1 MNNNLLNNKKGLIVG
16 VANERSLAWGIAKS
30 VFESGGSLA
39 FTYQSDALKKR
50 IIPLAQKVNSKFV
63 YEFDV
68 QDYQGSP
75 SFFKKIANEF
85 GNLDFLVHAVA
96 FSDKEELNGDYVNTS
111 KENFLKTMEI
121 SCYSFTSL
129 IKNALPYLNENAS
142 LLTLSYFGAEKV
154 IPHYNVMGIAKSAL
168 ETSVK
173 YLAVDLGKKNMRVNA
188 ISAGPVRTLAASGI
202 SDFRYI
208 LKWSEYNSPLER
220 NITLDDVGGAGVY
233 LLSELSSGTTGEI
246 LHVDAGY
253 NEIGM
258 KNVNAPDI
266 SKV

>member
-1 MNNNLLNNKKGLIVG
+1 MINNLLNNKKGLIVG
-16 VANERSLAWGIAKS
+16 VANERSLAWGIANS
-30 VFESGGSLA
+30 VFQSGGSIA
-39 FTYQSDALKKR
+39 FTYQNEALKKR
-50 IIPLAQKVNSKFV
+50 IIPLAQKVNSNFT

-75 SFFKKIANEF
+75 SFFKKISDEF
-85 GNLDFLVHAVA
+85 GKLDFLVHAVA
-96 FSDKEELNGDYVNTS
+96 FSDKEELNGDYVETS
-111 KENFLKTMEI
+111 RENFLKTMEI

-129 IKNALPYLNENAS
+129 IKNALPYLNDKAS
-142 LLTLSYFGAEKV
+142 LLTLSYYGAEKV

-208 LKWSEYNSPLER
+208 LKWNEYNSPLER
-220 NITLDDVGGAGVY
+220 NITINDVGGAGVY
-233 LLSELSSGTTGEI
+233 LLSDLSSGTTGEV

-253 NEIGM
+253 NVIGM

>member
-1 MNNNLLNNKKGLIVG
+1 MINNLLNNKKGLIVG
-16 VANERSLAWGIAKS
+16 VANERSLAWGIANS
-30 VFESGGSLA
+30 VFQSGGSIA
-39 FTYQSDALKKR
+39 FTYQNEALKKR
-50 IIPLAQKVNSKFV
+50 IIPLAQKVNSNFT

-75 SFFKKIANEF
+75 SFFKKISDEF
-85 GNLDFLVHAVA
+85 GKLDFLVHAVA
-96 FSDKEELNGDYVNTS
+96 FSDKEELNGDYVETS
-111 KENFLKTMEI
+111 RENFLKTMEI

-129 IKNALPYLNENAS
+129 IKNALPYLNDKAS
-142 LLTLSYFGAEKV
+142 LLTLSYYGAEKV

-188 ISAGPVRTLAASGI
+188 ISAGPVRTLASSGI

-208 LKWSEYNSPLER
+208 LKWNEYNSPLER
-220 NITLDDVGGAGVY
+220 NITINDVGGAGVY
-233 LLSELSSGTTGEI
+233 LLSDLSSGTTGEV

-253 NEIGM
+253 NVIGM

>member
-1 MNNNLLNNKKGLIVG
+1 MINNLLNNKKGLIVG
-16 VANERSLAWGIAKS
+16 VANERSLAWGIANS
-30 VFESGGSLA
+30 VFQSGGSIA
-39 FTYQSDALKKR
+39 FTYQNEALKKR
-50 IIPLAQKVNSKFV
+50 IIPLAQKVNSNFT

-75 SFFKKIANEF
+75 SFFKKISDEF
-85 GNLDFLVHAVA
+85 GKLDFLVHAVA
-96 FSDKEELNGDYVNTS
+96 FSDKEELNGDYVETS
-111 KENFLKTMEI
+111 RENFLKTMEI

-129 IKNALPYLNENAS
+129 IKNALPYLNDKAS
-142 LLTLSYFGAEKV
+142 LLTLSYYGAEKV

-188 ISAGPVRTLAASGI
+188 ISAGPIRTLAASGI

-208 LKWSEYNSPLER
+208 LKWNEYNSPLER
-220 NITLDDVGGAGVY
+220 NITINDVGGAGVY
-233 LLSELSSGTTGEI
+233 LLSDLSSGTTGEV

-253 NEIGM
+253 NVIGM